1 MATTNQ
7 ISRRVVLFLGLVVST
22 PGLAQFSATGATG
35 VIATPSADVEAPG
48 RLGLGYSNLLP
59 NGLAGGEAG
68 GSTTGQAKGKSL
80 SLGLGLFP
88 GLEIFGSFKELDAP
102 AGGTRGS
109 AGTSAGT
116 TGLADSAAGSSSVG
130 SLGSLGSVGRLVG
143 LKYQLP
149 FKNLPYNTRLAL
161 GLTDLSNTS
170 SPYHH
175 SYGVAS
181 SGLGPVV
188 LSLGWSRS
196 NHDKAMNGAF
206 GSAMVRLS
214 DSIHAL
220 ADHDGETLRSG
231 LRLVLPS
238 LKALPDLQASVVATG
253 DHYLL
258 NLRYDLDGR
267 SMRLATAPA
276 SAIKPI
282 DELAASRRH
291 EGSGNLP
298 GDPKGADQ
306 ADPADSKQQGLK
318 GLPQASSERKSVADS
333 NSDIFEKF
341 RSQGFTQIRLGLD
354 QDSKLLVTAEPIAW
368 RKNRLDALGAA
379 LAAWYS
385 AKGMDRTPVVLELT
399 HLGMPVLRA
408 ETSGFCI
415 AVFYEG
421 RSQCEQRDA
430 VMLSLPQERA
440 QTPTSG
446 HAKGY
451 AQDRGQDRD
460 LDHSKSQPHAFTTPR
475 RPQFEIGPVV
485 DLAAGTDRGI
495 LEQSSGLAFGM
506 ELPLHRGLMLQGQ
519 WIQELSKS
527 DDFNGS
533 GSVFRQ
539 AGRGV
544 DSGLD
549 KLLVNFQQ
557 PFLKNTLWTELA
569 LGQHGH
575 KLTGLLATA
584 SWAQPHGLLRF
595 TAQLGEYKR
604 REALGLNNSAGVD
617 TTTEITEPLKP
628 ALLTARVA
636 VVPGRWALAAT
647 AGQFLNNDK
656 GWRFESRHQF
666 GDNTL
671 SLYLHDTEA
680 GNRWAPRPVQ
690 MVGVAFSFALGSSR
704 SWQLGGSGTT
714 LRASDRFTLGFE
726 QEINEAPAAQ
736 ELRSQ
741 GHGRLPPAFHGLLT
755 DTLDHDRADLGAM
768 RANLYRT
775 RAVLRALL
783 AN

>member
-1 MATTNQ
+1 VKTPYHNLGMAATNQ

-22 PGLAQFSATGATG
+22 PGLAQFSATGTTG

-59 NGLAGGEAG
+59 NGLAGGQTQ
-68 GSTTGQAKGKSL
+68 GSDTGQAKGKSL
-80 SLGLGLFP
+80 WLGLGLFP
-88 GLEIFGSFKELDAP
+88 GLEIFGSFKELNA
-102 AGGTRGS
+102 R
-109 AGTSAGT
+109 
-116 TGLADSAAGSSSVG
+116 AA
-130 SLGSLGSVGRLVG
+130 GRLVG
-143 LKYQLP
+143 FKYQLP

-161 GLTDLSNTS
+161 GVADLSNTS

-175 SYGVAS
+175 GYGVAS
-181 SGLGPVV
+181 SSLGPVD

-196 NHDKAMNGAF
+196 NHDKTMNGAF
-206 GSAMVRLS
+206 GSAVVRLS

-238 LKALPDLQASVVATG
+238 PKALPDWQASVVATG
-253 DHYLL
+253 DHYLV

-267 SMRLATAPA
+267 SMRLATAPS

-291 EGSGNLP
+291 EGS
-298 GDPKGADQ
+298 
-306 ADPADSKQQGLK
+306 
-318 GLPQASSERKSVADS
+318 PQAILSEFQRL
-333 NSDIFEKF
+333 
-341 RSQGFTQIRLGLD
+341 GFTQVRLQLEG
-354 QDSKLLVTAEPIAW
+354 SSVSMVTAEPTAW
-368 RKNRLDALGAA
+368 RKNRMDALGAA

-421 RSQCEQRDA
+421 RSLCEQRDA
-430 VMLSLPQERA
+430 VMLWLPEGRA
-440 QTPTSG
+440 QTPSSG

-451 AQDRGQDRD
+451 AQDRDRGRD
-460 LDHSKSQPHAFTTPR
+460 RGRDHAHDHSNSQPHAFTTPR

-506 ELPLHRGLMLQGQ
+506 ELPLRHGLMLQGQ
-519 WIQELSKS
+519 WIEELSKS
-527 DDFNGS
+527 DDFNGP

-584 SWAQPHGLLRF
+584 SWAQPHGLLRL
-595 TAQLGEYKR
+595 TAQIGEYKR
-604 REALGLNNSAGVD
+604 REALGLTNSAGVE
-617 TTTEITEPLKP
+617 TTTEITESLKP

-656 GWRFESRHQF
+656 GWRLESRHQF

-680 GNRWAPRPVQ
+680 SNRWAPRPAQ
-690 MVGVAFSFALGSSR
+690 MVGVAFSFALGPSR
-704 SWQLGGSGTT
+704 SWQLGGSGAT

-726 QEINEAPAAQ
+726 QEINEAPASQ

-768 RANLYRT
+768 RANLYRA
-775 RAVLRALL
+775 RAVLRDLL

>member
-1 MATTNQ
+1 MVTTNQ

-68 GSTTGQAKGKSL
+68 GSTTGQAKGKNL

-102 AGGTRGS
+102 TAGAPGS

-116 TGLADSAAGSSSVG
+116 TGLADSAAGNSSAGGVG
-130 SLGSLGSVGRLVG
+130 SVASVGRLVG

-149 FKNLPYNTRLAL
+149 FKTLPYNTRLAL
-161 GLTDLSNTS
+161 GVTDLSNTN

-181 SGLGPVV
+181 SSLGPVD

-196 NHDKAMNGAF
+196 NHDKTMNGAF
-206 GSAMVRLS
+206 GSAVVRLS

-238 LKALPDLQASVVATG
+238 LKALPDWQASVVATG

-282 DELAASRRH
+282 DELAASRRY
-291 EGSGNLP
+291 EGSGNPLA
-298 GDPKGADQ
+298 DSKGA
-306 ADPADSKQQGLK
+306 APADSKQPGPK
-318 GLPQASSERKSVADS
+318 SLPRASSERKSVADS
-333 NSDIFEKF
+333 SSDIFEKF

-354 QDSKLLVTAEPIAW
+354 QDSKFTVTAEPTAW
-368 RKNRLDALGAA
+368 RKSRMDALGAA

-430 VMLSLPQERA
+430 VMLLLPEGRA

-460 LDHSKSQPHAFTTPR
+460 LDHSNSKLHAFTTPR

-506 ELPLHRGLMLQGQ
+506 ELPLRHGLMLQGQ

-527 DDFNGS
+527 DDFNGP
-533 GSVFRQ
+533 GSVFRR

-584 SWAQPHGLLRF
+584 SWAQPHGLLRL

-604 REALGLNNSAGVD
+604 REALGLNNSAGIE
-617 TTTEITEPLKP
+617 TTTDITESLKP

-656 GWRFESRHQF
+656 GWRLESRHQF

-680 GNRWAPRPVQ
+680 GNRWAPRPAQ
-690 MVGVAFSFALGSSR
+690 MVGVAFSFALGPSR

>member
-7 ISRRVVLFLGLVVST
+7 ISRRVVFFLGLVAST

-35 VIATPSADVEAPG
+35 VIATPSADVDAPG

-59 NGLAGGEAG
+59 NGLSVAEGG
-68 GSTTGQAKGKSL
+68 GSTTTEPKGKSL

-88 GLEIFGSFKELDAP
+88 GLEIFGSFKDLNTQSAEA
-102 AGGTRGS
+102 TGS
-109 AGTSAGT
+109 PNG
-116 TGLADSAAGSSSVG
+116 AAGSSSI
-130 SLGSLGSVGRLVG
+130 GRLVG
-143 LKYQLP
+143 FKYQLP

-161 GLTDLSNTS
+161 GVTDLSNS
-170 SPYHH
+170 DSPYHH

-181 SGLGPVV
+181 STMGPAD
-188 LSLGWSRS
+188 LSLGWSDS

-206 GSAMVRLS
+206 GSAVIRLS
-214 DSIHAL
+214 DAIHAL
-220 ADHDGETLRSG
+220 ADHDGETLRTG

-238 LKALPDLQASVVATG
+238 LKALPDWQASVVATG

-267 SMRLATAPA
+267 SMRLATAPS

-282 DELAASRRH
+282 DELVASRRH
-291 EGSGNLP
+291 QGSTQAILAEFQRLGFTEVRLQLEGS
-298 GDPKGADQ
+298 
-306 ADPADSKQQGLK
+306 SI
-318 GLPQASSERKSVADS
+318 SM
-333 NSDIFEKF
+333 
-341 RSQGFTQIRLGLD
+341 
-354 QDSKLLVTAEPIAW
+354 VTAEPTAW
-368 RKNRLDALGAA
+368 RKNRMDALGAA

-430 VMLSLPQERA
+430 VMLTLPEGRA
-440 QTPTSG
+440 QTPTSR

-451 AQDRGQDRD
+451 AQDRD
-460 LDHSKSQPHAFTTPR
+460 LDHSNRQPHAFATPR
-475 RPQFEIGPVV
+475 RAQFEIGPVV

-495 LEQSSGLAFGM
+495 LEQSSGLALGM
-506 ELPLHRGLMLQGQ
+506 ELPRRRGLMLQGQ
-519 WIQELSKS
+519 WMEELSKS

-584 SWAQPHGLLRF
+584 SWAQPHGLLRL

-604 REALGLNNSAGVD
+604 REALGMNNSAGVE
-617 TTTEITEPLKP
+617 TTTEITESLKP

-680 GNRWAPRPVQ
+680 GNRWAPRPAQ
-690 MVGVAFSFALGSSR
+690 MVGVAFSFALGPSR

-768 RANLYRT
+768 RANLYRA
-775 RAVLRALL
+775 RAVLRDLL
-783 AN
+783 NN